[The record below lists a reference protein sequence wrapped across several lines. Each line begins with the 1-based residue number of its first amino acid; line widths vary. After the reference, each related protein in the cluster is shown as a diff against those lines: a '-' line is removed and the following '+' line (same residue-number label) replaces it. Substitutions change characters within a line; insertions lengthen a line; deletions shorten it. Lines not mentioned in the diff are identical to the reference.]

1 MRYLLALVLCLSA
14 SGQVIISGGGKVA
27 ALVGPRGDTLPSTC
41 SIGQM
46 FVRTGATNPGIYGC
60 GVANTWALM
69 QDGGAGSYTLPVAA
83 ADTLGGIKIG
93 SGLVITDGVAS
104 VGILNQSTTGNA
116 ATATALATARNIFGV
131 SFNGSANIGTRSGN
145 TSEMVTQG
153 AGSKTANAITVY
165 DADGNIV
172 ASGCHVTAGV
182 LGCGDGTAQSVVILP
197 ELTANGSS
205 DFRIYGAAAMA
216 ADGCIIVDGQPGDD
230 QILRAT
236 ATTSTIDGKTC
247 RLMAWENMPAGTG
260 DVIAP
265 ATNTDNY
272 VPQWSGANS
281 KTLKDGLAVA
291 TAATANAIAQRNA
304 SGEVIAANTV
314 ATGKTPL
321 ATDGSAANLTN
332 FPASLTTRNYGCA
345 VGDPAGSALST
356 GVLCYV
362 AVPAACTIVGWD
374 ILVDAGTATVD
385 VWKIATGTAIPT
397 DTNTIT
403 ASAVPAIASG
413 TAIHSTT
420 LTGWTTSVAANDIL
434 GFNLDAVATAKYIS
448 VTIQCQ

>member
-1 MRYLLALVLCLSA
+1 MRYILTLALCLSA

-83 ADTLGGIKIG
+83 ADTLGGIKVG
-93 SGLVITDGVAS
+93 SGLTITDDVLSAS
-104 VGILNQSTTGNA
+104 GTGTVTHTGGALTLDLPVFGNGADDVKVGTK
-116 ATATALATARNIFGV
+116 
-131 SFNGSANIGTRSGN
+131 SGN
-145 TSEMVTQG
+145 TTEVVTQG

-165 DADGNIV
+165 DASGNIV

-182 LGCGDGTAQSVVILP
+182 LGCGDGTTQSAVILP
-197 ELTANGSS
+197 ELVANGSN
-205 DFRIYGAAAMA
+205 DFRMYGAASMV
-216 ADGCIIVDGQPGDD
+216 ADGCIIVDGQPGND

-236 ATTSTIDGKTC
+236 ATTSTVDGKTC
-247 RLMAWENMPAGTG
+247 RLMAWEDMPAGTG
-260 DVIAP
+260 DV
-265 ATNTDNY
+265 
-272 VPQWSGANS
+272 
-281 KTLKDGLAVA
+281 
-291 TAATANAIAQRNA
+291 TAASNLTDVVVVVGDGGAKGVKSMPVQNANKVYAGPA
-304 SGEVIAANTV
+304 SGGDAVPTFRTLVAADIPTTV
-314 ATGKTPL
+314 TA
-321 ATDGSAANLTN
+321 
-332 FPASLTTRNYGCA
+332 RNYGCA

-362 AVPAACTIVGWD
+362 VVPSACTIVAWD
-374 ILVDAGTATVD
+374 ILVDSGTATVD
-385 VWKIATGTAIPT
+385 VWKVATGTAIPT
-397 DTNTIT
+397 DAASIT
-403 ASAVPAIASG
+403 ASAVPAISSG

-434 GFNLDAVATAKYIS
+434 GFNLDAVATAKFIS
-448 VTIQCQ
+448 ATIQCQ